1 MIIRTVYIIGYQ
13 PAWRFG
19 KPAWGRWRRTI
30 AMGQRCGS
38 AAPWG
43 QEGVAS
49 LKGGHFQDVQTFVRA
64 VRAAPSLTDISLV
77 LKDATRSF
85 RFDHF
90 ALAQQQGSQKLGGGG
105 RLGPVRLTDF
115 PDAWVDRLVGQGRVS
130 DDPVLLASERR
141 VTPFVWSSLPAIM
154 AMNPRHQAFMAEAR
168 AAGLIEGYTVP
179 IHVPGQASGLVSFV
193 MGKGAALPAESLPA
207 AQYLACFAFEAARRL
222 KLAESVDGGG
232 GGEPRTPRLTQR
244 QLDCLV
250 LAARGKSNW
259 VAGQLL
265 GLTEGTVHKYLE
277 AAKKRYGVS
286 TRTELV
292 VRALYD
298 GHLSFGD
305 VIGPANN
312 DTAAGPAA
320 AAPPM

>member
-1 MIIRTVYIIGYQ
+1 V
-13 PAWRFG
+13 
-19 KPAWGRWRRTI
+19 
-30 AMGQRCGS
+30 QR
-38 AAPWG
+38 PV
-43 QEGVAS
+43 GVAAAS
-49 LKGGHFQDVQTFVRA
+49 QSEGDGSGSFAKGVIGLGSFQDVQSFVRA
-64 VRAAPSLTDISLV
+64 VRTAPTLTDIGLV

-90 ALAQQQGSQKLGGGG
+90 ALAQKLGTGAQ
-105 RLGPVRLTDF
+105 LGPKLGTLRLTDF
-115 PDAWVDRLVGQGRVS
+115 PDAWVDRLVGQGRVA

-141 VTPFVWSSLPAIM
+141 VTPFAWSSLPAFM
-154 AMNPRHQAFMAEAR
+154 TMTSRHQAFMAEAR
-168 AAGLIEGYTVP
+168 AAGLSEGYTVP

-193 MGKGAALPAESLPA
+193 MAKGGELPSESLPA

-222 KLAESVDGGG
+222 KLVASGGS
-232 GGEPRTPRLTQR
+232 EQAPRLTQR

-265 GLTEGTVHKYLE
+265 GLSEGTVHKYLE
-277 AAKKRYGVS
+277 AAKQRYGVS

-298 GHLSFGD
+298 GQLAFDDVLDADSARAIPPQDTGD
-305 VIGPANN
+305 AKG
-312 DTAAGPAA
+312 DRRKSG
-320 AAPPM
+320 